1 MLRSVT
7 LGVAL
12 SILAAACALV
22 EPPVPAGTRPFQAQ
36 VRNPRPVPAEL
47 TITTPAGV
55 LPGAVQW
62 PASVPAF
69 SEAIVTFHVPIRGEW
84 AFAVNGDDQLGW
96 EELTP
101 NIGVCSLVFVMGDG
115 NSSFSCLEGP

>member
-7 LGVAL
+7 LGIAL

-22 EPPVPAGTRPFQAQ
+22 EPPPPAGTRSFQAQ
-36 VRNPRPVPAEL
+36 VQNPHPDPAAL

-55 LPGAVQW
+55 LRGAVQ

-69 SEAIVTFHVPIRGEW
+69 SETIVTFHVPIRGEW
-84 AFAVNGDDQLGW
+84 AFAVNGDDQLGFQ
-96 EELTP
+96 ELNP
-101 NIGVCSLVFVMGDG
+101 NIGVCSMRFVLGGDD
-115 NSSFSCLEGP
+115 SSFSCLSGP

>member
-12 SILAAACALV
+12 SVLVPACALV
-22 EPPVPAGTRPFQAQ
+22 EPPPPAGTRPFQAQ
-36 VRNPRPVPAEL
+36 VRNPHPDPAEL

-55 LPGAVQW
+55 LPGAVQ

-69 SEAIVTFHVPIRGEW
+69 SETIVTFDVPIRGEW
-84 AFAVNGDDQLGW
+84 AFAVNGDDQLGFQ
-96 EELTP
+96 ELNP
-101 NIGVCSLVFVMGDG
+101 NIDVCSLRFVLGGDD
-115 NSSFSCLEGP
+115 SSFSCIRAP